1 MRAAGRLLALA
12 PLAVLVVAVAAA
24 PATAVGRDGE
34 SGLEVSVDGV
44 SFDPER
50 LWSEWGAVS
59 YAVSAPDGSR
69 ERYYS
74 DSYGPRDSADGFLAF
89 SVPTRTFPDGY
100 CVTWAQV
107 SGLRAQ
113 HARWNGD
120 DPVCTTAQVAPSPTT
135 PPPAPAT
142 DAPVASPPA
151 EEPPAAA
158 TVEAPVETPDAPEP
172 DVTEEPTEEP
182 TEDPTT
188 AAPVAPTPTVA
199 PTTAGPD
206 PVRVPLAS
214 VDRTAPPPPA
224 GEAFPTFA
232 AVGVGGLV
240 AAAAGGVILLV
251 RRVG

>member
-50 LWSEWGAVS
+50 LWSEGRRLLR
-59 YAVSAPDGSR
+59 R
-69 ERYYS
+69 ERAGREPRAVLLRLLRPARLRGRVPGLLGA
-74 DSYGPRDSADGFLAF
+74 DAHVPRRLLRHVGPGVR
-89 SVPTRTFPDGY
+89 
-100 CVTWAQV
+100 
-107 SGLRAQ
+107 LRAQ

-120 DPVCTTAQVAPSPTT
+120 DPVCTTAQAGPSHDAGTGTDPD
-135 PPPAPAT
+135 APAT
-142 DAPVASPPA
+142 SAPTA
-151 EEPPAAA
+151 EAPPAAA
-158 TVEAPVETPDAPEP
+158 AVEAPVETPDAPEP

-188 AAPVAPTPTVA
+188 AAPVEPTPTAA
-199 PTTAGPD
+199 PTTAGPE

-240 AAAAGGVILLV
+240 AAAAGGVILLL

>member
-89 SVPTRTFPDGY
+89 SVPARTFPDGY

-120 DPVCTTAQVAPSPTT
+120 DPVCTTAQAEPSPTT
-135 PPPAPAT
+135 PPPAPR
-142 DAPVASPPA
+142 
-151 EEPPAAA
+151 
-158 TVEAPVETPDAPEP
+158 P
-172 DVTEEPTEEP
+172 DVP
-182 TEDPTT
+182 
-188 AAPVAPTPTVA
+188 APTA
-199 PTTAGPD
+199 PTA
-206 PVRVPLAS
+206 
-214 VDRTAPPPPA
+214 
-224 GEAFPTFA
+224 E
-232 AVGVGGLV
+232 
-240 AAAAGGVILLV
+240 
-251 RRVG
+251 